1 VQFPAQRVC
10 ESCFAKDRF
19 EKVRLSDQVGKIVTY
34 TFDFF
39 FPTPEPPTVVS
50 IIDVAGARIHMQI
63 ANCRPE
69 SVKLG
74 MPVDF
79 TFRRI
84 HEVGGRPNYYWKATP
99 REAAA

>member
-1 VQFPAQRVC
+1 
-10 ESCFAKDRF
+10 
-19 EKVRLSDQVGKIVTY
+19 
-34 TFDFF
+34 
-39 FPTPEPPTVVS
+39 VVS
-50 IIDVAGARIHMQI
+50 IIDVGGARIHMQI
-63 ANCRPE
+63 ANCRPDA
-69 SVKLG
+69 VKLG